1 MQRIAGLDSSAFD
14 ATISKSQLNRQWMQD
29 LERLRQQQNELQAA
43 IRQSAE
49 SPSLV
54 QNVSNE
60 TKQFMNQMTTFVT
73 DQGDKLAKQL
83 QIGD

>member
-1 MQRIAGLDSSAFD
+1 
-14 ATISKSQLNRQWMQD
+14 MQD